1 MEDIIKNVLIKLN
14 EKNISIKDDSGRSII
29 AEKILESFQN
39 KHIVFY
45 TNLEEHNKQK
55 IMRGL

>member
-1 MEDIIKNVLIKLN
+1 MQDIIKNVLL
-14 EKNISIKDDSGRSII
+14 ELSHKNLSLDTDSDRDIIS
-29 AEKILESFQN
+29 EKILKTFKD

-55 IMRGL
+55 IIRGL